1 MNGALKWSNAYNN
14 KTYNNKKGLL
24 KQRRLYYCMTLLFLL
39 SNVVECSVLT
49 QSFISFF
56 FLKRPYSVA
65 TFRPLTSMFPLY
77 ELMLQQLRC
86 MPYMRLV

>member
-14 KTYNNKKGLL
+14 KTYNNKKGQQ
-24 KQRRLYYCMTLLFLL
+24 KQRCLYNCMKLLFLL

-56 FLKRPYSVA
+56 FLKRSYSVA